1 MEEDEEDEEDEGILV
16 LQSNGSKRV
25 ERWVENGGETFL
37 LFQGNTYI
45 FQEVED
51 FIHAL
56 QALVELLFH
65 IVGLIER

>member
-1 MEEDEEDEEDEGILV
+1 MRKMKRMRAFLV

-25 ERWVENGGETFL
+25 ERWVEDGGETFL

-51 FIHAL
+51 FIYT
-56 QALVELLFH
+56 F
-65 IVGLIER
+65 

>member
-16 LQSNGSKRV
+16 LQLNGSKRI

-37 LFQGNTYI
+37 SFQGNTYI

-51 FIHAL
+51 FIHA
-56 QALVELLFH
+56 F
-65 IVGLIER
+65 